1 MDQDNQKR
9 GNICIRMITNMLPLT
24 KTLHQMALP
33 DRVLL
38 LPLIS
43 SLPFGRL
50 YIHYLSSSCWE
61 AKFIGNL
68 GLIIPPSRFLH
79 PVTSRSFDK
88 PPCYLIGCR
97 AKTGST
103 ITTSGKPSK
112 PELAFSQLPN
122 KEAAKTSKIRFPRK
136 IRFYLKKVREMSLTF
151 ITNLTKRDKTVLKP
165 LLQA

>member
-112 PELAFSQLPN
+112 RISFIHSYPIRKRQKSQKSAFP
-122 KEAAKTSKIRFPRK
+122 AKSDFT
-136 IRFYLKKVREMSLTF
+136 LKRSEKWV
-151 ITNLTKRDKTVLKP
+151 
-165 LLQA
+165 